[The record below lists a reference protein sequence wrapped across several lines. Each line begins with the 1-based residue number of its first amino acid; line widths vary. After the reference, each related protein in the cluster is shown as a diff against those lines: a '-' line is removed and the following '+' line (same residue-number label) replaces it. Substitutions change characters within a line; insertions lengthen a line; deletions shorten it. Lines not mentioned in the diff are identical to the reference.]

1 MILKALPLLMAS
13 FLLIT
18 PKGSRIP
25 PRSNDS
31 QFIYTQVSDY
41 YVITGV
47 QEEYLSKDE
56 LRIYGKD
63 YDENHRYIKE
73 VESDAFDLANYQSIM
88 ISKDVETFGP
98 SLEDKTVYYTGTEEE
113 FETFVIANSI
123 DTSKLVACYYE
134 ACDEGFLRFWKSNIE
149 TLESICD
156 ILTDKPLLDKMFR
169 LYDQLDIT
177 LDKKVVDEYE
187 TDDSTIKELVKYI
200 DSLVDPD
207 PEPAKKSELSQNTMM
222 TFILAI
228 AGIGMTSITVF
239 YLLKDKKIIE

>member
-1 MILKALPLLMAS
+1 MAS
-13 FLLIT
+13 FLLFA
-18 PKGSRIP
+18 PRGSRVP

-31 QFIYTQVSDY
+31 QFNYVPSGDY
-41 YVITGV
+41 YVITSV
-47 QEEYLSKDE
+47 KDEYIGKDE

-63 YDENHRYIKE
+63 FDDNNTYVKE
-73 VESDAFDLANYQSIM
+73 VAVNAFDLCTYTSIM

-98 SLEDKTVYYTGTEEE
+98 SLDDKIVYYTGTGDE
-113 FETFVIANSI
+113 FEVFASNNSI
-123 DTSKLVACYYE
+123 DTTKLRSCYYQ
-134 ACDEGFLRFWKSNIE
+134 ACDEGFIRFWNSEIE

-156 ILTDKPLLDKMFR
+156 ILTDKPLLNKMFR
-169 LYDQLDIT
+169 LYDQLEIT

-187 TDDSTIKELVKYI
+187 TQDSTIKELVKYI
-200 DSLVDPD
+200 ESLVDPD

-228 AGIGMTSITVF
+228 AGIGMTSITIF

>member
-1 MILKALPLLMAS
+1 MISKALPLLMAS
-13 FLLIT
+13 FLLIN
-18 PKGSRIP
+18 PKGSRVP

-31 QFIYTQVSDY
+31 QFTYNQVSDY

-47 QEEYLSKDE
+47 QDDYLSKDE
-56 LRIYGKD
+56 LRIYGKE
-63 YDENHRYIKE
+63 YDEDHRYVKE
-73 VESDAFDLANYQSIM
+73 VAADALDTASYTTIM

-98 SLEDKTVYYTGTEEE
+98 SLNNKIVYYTGTEDE
-113 FETFVIANSI
+113 FEVFVTANSI
-123 DTSKLVACYYE
+123 DVTKISALYYQ
-134 ACDEGFLRFWKSNIE
+134 ACDEGFIRFWE
-149 TLESICD
+149 TEIKTLPSICD
-156 ILTDKPLLDKMFR
+156 ILTDKPLLNKMFK

-187 TDDSTIKELVKYI
+187 TEDTTIKELVKYI
-200 DSLVDPD
+200 ESLVDPD

-228 AGIGMTSITVF
+228 AGIGMTSITIF